1 MAETEKP
8 TTIQLDANLKVETL
22 GFQDAINLVKQLKA
36 QMLDL
41 HQRAK
46 VVLEVPSG
54 VKGVGLASEVQMH
67 IKAAQIFKTA
77 AVEAGQAMVL
87 AGEGFKKLDAL
98 LLKYSK
104 QGILEGQVKQHKA
117 NSKELENQFRLQ
129 VRAGDL
135 KVEEIRKLKDEQ
147 KLKWAI
153 AELDDMNRKKETQR
167 TTQRLRA
174 AQTSLDLLR
183 QENVE
188 TRKLAAERIR
198 MERAGIDPKKYT
210 SVKEYQAE
218 GRMLDEAYRLNL
230 THDKKRTSE
239 KVESARKAQAWE
251 FSETQKLNSAA
262 KKEREDAHAE
272 ALKEEA
278 SRRKDYRS
286 WWAGALEERDVRAG
300 RALSPGEREQ
310 KAKQTTDQQRWTLR
324 DIARAEDEKYIPHLK
339 DIAKA
344 TDIVRLQE
352 EKRYA
357 GIRKRR
363 GFNQGEEQERIN
375 AIRARIKE
383 LEAASKPNKPEK
395 PEKMGRLKMSAYT
408 TQTLPDASIL
418 RKWHPSLLSAL
429 AQGQAQRQLAAI
441 GSGDTQTRRDAA
453 AVLWT
458 IKGIQEEAKAK
469 RQARAAARKQEE
481 ADEASA
487 IKARE
492 KRLEDLRRARAQEI
506 NTAHGEALKERDVRT
521 GRALPENYK
530 DLQQRQRVRQQKF
543 SVVDT
548 IRAENEKLIPTL
560 NDVAKATNLV
570 WLQEEKRYA
579 GIRKRR
585 GFDQIEEQER
595 INAIR
600 ARIKLLGEEEKAAE
614 KARRT
619 AGVAPT
625 HAEYVQAGRRKMS
638 SYTNAD
644 FSDFTGMHPAQLSA
658 LKQGQNA
665 RYLAGVGAG
674 NTQAA
679 NDALQL
685 LTRIKQHEA
694 DIIAQRKAGAVT
706 SNGQALTAQQLA
718 DKAYKLRVAEV
729 AAVGLEAD
737 KVQKLN
743 SLAEVGLQIDA
754 AKLRMKQA
762 IANQQDKEAKKED
775 ELIQKL
781 TRHKQVL
788 ARQAEDPEDRAR
800 INAYRRQDTR
810 ERLFGDGG
818 ASTLLVQAGLM
829 AGYQALGGI
838 QSLFSGA
845 ISSAVELD
853 AALKQLQAI
862 SAATRN
868 EMVDLKASLIEVAQG
883 SKFSA
888 AEVAQA
894 SVLLAQAGLSINEI
908 QHTMKAVIQLA
919 TASGSELKKSV
930 DVMTSVLSVFDM
942 SASQS
947 ESVANKLTAALN
959 RSKLDID
966 KMALGLQYAGNAA
979 ADAGVNFD
987 ELVSGLSAMANAG
1000 IRSGSTLGTGLRQLF
1015 VDIQKPSQNFQEIL
1029 TRLGISLSDVD
1040 VRAQGFEGVMRNLI
1054 DKGFT
1059 SAEAFKAFQIRSAS
1073 AFAALSNN
1081 IDTFHDM
1088 QDAIQGTNAALEA
1101 NAIQMESMSVQYD
1114 HLKSNLGILAAE
1126 GFKPL
1131 LLVIRNITSGFTHM
1145 AESVDKSGATLK
1157 VVFTAIGTVL
1167 TTMVVAAAGNALG
1180 GLLRLTGGFATLL
1193 LWGRN
1198 SGKLLG
1204 ELVRGLILLRSGFV
1218 ASARAAGVLDFSLRG
1233 VAATIGRILLALV
1246 PIAIGIGLAA
1256 AAFGAFSSEAEK
1268 LKDNLDEAKTNLN
1281 QLAEANDQSK
1291 QQIEGIDGAVKT
1303 LSERYGRL
1311 SQHSSELETY
1321 VRSLAEQFKNQGV
1334 TLSDLSGKT
1343 IPELIAKL
1351 NELRDTLSGEYI
1363 LRIQEEGTA
1372 LEAVNKLEIQ
1382 KQYSEAK
1389 SLAAKL
1395 PSSYSMANHTRAA
1408 KLAGIPTTTSNPA
1421 LLGPQ
1426 EAILATRELVNS
1438 KNRGLMPKEGL
1449 GAYTNLGTLRRDL
1462 ASYQQDPELSR
1473 NKPLAKQVDDA
1484 LRILDLLDSV
1494 HSKQR
1499 AGAQIPLDTKAR
1511 MRAERLIA
1519 KRRGDGTSGF
1529 DKATQS
1535 LMDLSQNNVKSPDN
1549 IAFLEAGVQALKA
1562 ESDRVGA
1569 ALKAVPESDAGDRM
1583 ARQKELQELAEALSR
1598 YETQLQ
1604 PLLLKRD
1611 NDEMALL
1618 KAKLESLQQEEKTVR
1633 ASLEGEL
1640 TPAVRDNLNNEQ
1652 ARLIAERQV
1661 AEKQLRTLEEKRN
1674 KVSEAVRKA
1683 NAARL
1688 EEDMRLEL
1696 QQLSSQAN
1704 KGNADAKA
1712 RLRKLLQESGQL
1724 IDDAFNE
1731 QYNLKFEELDKGLQ
1745 RELKDQKAFG
1755 GSQRKALSDRLMMLE
1770 LRGSGYNTDQR
1781 LFKSDSD
1788 YPSEMGTLGLRS
1800 RIAARLQGAAA
1811 KRDMLKSESQLG
1823 LERANLL
1830 GSRLPELRKAQADQE
1845 QLLLVLEASKK
1856 IALEAQAQRLAD
1868 TQRRLAAGESLGP
1881 NAQAEIERINDE
1893 AKAATKAFQEAQD
1906 ALDKMQEKV
1915 EGYQRE
1921 RQALLLS
1928 YAQENDK
1935 FKTLFD
1941 ALKVGVEGATQAI
1954 SDALGRII
1962 SRTGDVKDAFEDM
1975 SRGILA
1981 SMLKVLTDKIAEQF
1995 MEILLDMVPG
2005 MFRGSGKAID
2015 NAGGVGLKNTLG
2027 TSRNGGLI
2035 RRAEGGFVPGMVA
2048 RDSVPTL
2055 LMPGEFVLQKS
2066 ASSALGEDFLNG
2078 LNRTTSATLRQ
2089 GEERAKKAAQPEEN
2103 AGGNLV
2109 NVWVV
2114 SPDQQVGL
2122 SKDDIVVTV
2131 SDNIVRG
2138 GSLRRLIKQV
2148 QVGA

>member
-8 TTIQLDANLKVETL
+8 TPIQLDANLKVETL
-22 GFQDAINLVKQLKA
+22 GFKDAIELVKQLKA

-77 AVEAGQAMVL
+77 AVEAGQAMAL
-87 AGEGFKKLDAL
+87 AGEGFKKLDTL

-117 NSKELENQFRLQ
+117 NSKELENQFRRQ
-129 VRAGDL
+129 VRAGEL
-135 KVEEIRKLKDEQ
+135 KVGEIRKLKDEQ

-153 AELDDMNRKKETQR
+153 AELDDINRKKETQR

-188 TRKLAAERIR
+188 TRKLAAEKIR

-251 FSETQKLNSAA
+251 FSETQKLNSVA

-278 SRRKDYRS
+278 TRRKDYRS
-286 WWAGALEERDVRAG
+286 WWAGALEERDVR
-300 RALSPGEREQ
+300 
-310 KAKQTTDQQRWTLR
+310 
-324 DIARAEDEKYIPHLK
+324 
-339 DIAKA
+339 
-344 TDIVRLQE
+344 
-352 EKRYA
+352 
-357 GIRKRR
+357 
-363 GFNQGEEQERIN
+363 
-375 AIRARIKE
+375 
-383 LEAASKPNKPEK
+383 
-395 PEKMGRLKMSAYT
+395 
-408 TQTLPDASIL
+408 
-418 RKWHPSLLSAL
+418 
-429 AQGQAQRQLAAI
+429 
-441 GSGDTQTRRDAA
+441 
-453 AVLWT
+453 
-458 IKGIQEEAKAK
+458 
-469 RQARAAARKQEE
+469 
-481 ADEASA
+481 
-487 IKARE
+487 
-492 KRLEDLRRARAQEI
+492 
-506 NTAHGEALKERDVRT
+506 T
-521 GRALPENYK
+521 GRALPAADK
-530 DLQQRQRVRQQKF
+530 ARQQRQRTKQQKF
-543 SVVDT
+543 SIIDT
-548 IRAENEKLIPTL
+548 ARAENEKLIPSL
-560 NDVAKATNLV
+560 QAVAKATDLV
-570 WLQEEKRYA
+570 RLQEELRYA

-625 HAEYVQAGRRKMS
+625 HAESVQAGRRKMS

-674 NTQAA
+674 NTQTA

-685 LTRIKQHEA
+685 LSRIKQHEA
-694 DIIAQRKAGAVT
+694 DILAQRKAGAVT

-762 IANQQDKEAKKED
+762 IANQQDKAAKKED

-800 INAYRRQDTR
+800 INTFRRQDTR
-810 ERLFGDGG
+810 DRLFGDGG

-845 ISSAVELD
+845 VSSAIELD

-868 EMVDLKASLIEVAQG
+868 EMVDLKSSLIEVAQG

-1131 LLVIRNITSGFTHM
+1131 LLVIRNITSGFAHM

-1180 GLLRLTGGFATLL
+1180 GILRLTGGFATLL
-1193 LWGRN
+1193 LWGN
-1198 SGKLLG
+1198 KSGKFLLDLG
-1204 ELVRGLILLRSGFV
+1204 KGLILLRSGFV
-1218 ASARAAGVLDFSLRG
+1218 TSAAAAGVLNLSLKG
-1233 VAATIGRILLALV
+1233 LAATVGRLLFALG

-1351 NELRDTLSGEYI
+1351 SELRDTLSGEYI

-1372 LEAVNKLEIQ
+1372 LETVNKLEIQ

-1389 SLAAKL
+1389 SLG
-1395 PSSYSMANHTRAA
+1395 S
-1408 KLAGIPTTTSNPA
+1408 KLAPGVA
-1421 LLGPQ
+1421 LGRYKGPNQ
-1426 EAILATRELVNS
+1426 GAVDAILAARELVNS
-1438 KNRGLMPKEGL
+1438 KNRGLMPKGGL
-1449 GAYTNLGTLRRDL
+1449 GAYTNLGTLRQDL

-1494 HSKQR
+1494 HNKQR

-1511 MRAERLIA
+1511 TRAERLIA

-1549 IAFLEAGVQALKA
+1549 IAFLEAGVQALKV
-1562 ESDRVGA
+1562 ESDRVGD

-1611 NDEMALL
+1611 NDEMAML
-1618 KAKLESLQQEEKTVR
+1618 KAKLESIQQEEKTVR
-1633 ASLEGEL
+1633 AKLEGEL
-1640 TPAVRDNLNNEQ
+1640 TPAVRDKLNNEQ

-1745 RELKDQKAFG
+1745 RELKDQKALG
-1755 GSQRKALSDRLMMLE
+1755 GSRRQALSDRLMLLE

-1856 IALEAQAQRLAD
+1856 VALEAQAQRLAD

-1928 YAQENDK
+1928 YTQENDG

-1954 SDALGRII
+1954 SDALGRIV
-1962 SRTGDVKDAFEDM
+1962 SRTGDVTDAFEDM
-1975 SRGILA
+1975 GRGILA
-1981 SMLKVLTDKIAEQF
+1981 SMLKVLTNKIAEQF
-1995 MEILLDMVPG
+1995 MGIILDMGLG
-2005 MFRGSGKAID
+2005 MFGGGSKAIG
-2015 NAGGVGLKNTLG
+2015 NAGGKGLKNTLG

-2103 AGGNLV
+2103 AAGNLV

-2114 SPDQQVGL
+2114 TPDQQVGM

>member
-8 TTIQLDANLKVETL
+8 TPIQLDANLKVETL
-22 GFQDAINLVKQLKA
+22 GFQDAIDLVKQLKA

-87 AGEGFKKLDAL
+87 AREGFKKLDAL

-117 NSKELENQFRLQ
+117 NSKELENQFRMQ
-129 VRAGDL
+129 VRAGEL
-135 KVEEIRKLKDEQ
+135 KVKDIRKLKDEQ

-174 AQTSLDLLR
+174 AQLSLDLLR

-188 TRKLAAERIR
+188 TRKLAAEKIR

-230 THDKKRTSE
+230 AHDK
-239 KVESARKAQAWE
+239 ARQ
-251 FSETQKLNSAA
+251 
-262 KKEREDAHAE
+262 
-272 ALKEEA
+272 
-278 SRRKDYRS
+278 
-286 WWAGALEERDVRAG
+286 
-300 RALSPGEREQ
+300 
-310 KAKQTTDQQRWTLR
+310 
-324 DIARAEDEKYIPHLK
+324 
-339 DIAKA
+339 
-344 TDIVRLQE
+344 
-352 EKRYA
+352 
-357 GIRKRR
+357 
-363 GFNQGEEQERIN
+363 
-375 AIRARIKE
+375 
-383 LEAASKPNKPEK
+383 EAARRVGAGLE
-395 PEKMGRLKMSAYT
+395 
-408 TQTLPDASIL
+408 LPASD
-418 RKWHPSLLSAL
+418 K
-429 AQGQAQRQLAAI
+429 
-441 GSGDTQTRRDAA
+441 
-453 AVLWT
+453 V
-458 IKGIQEEAKAK
+458 
-469 RQARAAARKQEE
+469 
-481 ADEASA
+481 
-487 IKARE
+487 
-492 KRLEDLRRARAQEI
+492 
-506 NTAHGEALKERDVRT
+506 
-521 GRALPENYK
+521 
-530 DLQQRQRVRQQKF
+530 LQQRQRTKQQKF
-543 SVVDT
+543 SIID
-548 IRAENEKLIPTL
+548 IARAENEKLIPSL
-560 NDVAKATNLV
+560 QAVAKATNLV
-570 WLQEEKRYA
+570 WLQEELRYS

-600 ARIKLLGEEEKAAE
+600 ARITLLGEEAKAAE
-614 KARRT
+614 KTRLA

-625 HAEYVQAGRRKMS
+625 HAESVQAGRRKMS

-845 ISSAVELD
+845 ISSAVEFD

-1029 TRLGISLSDVD
+1029 ARLGISLSDVD
-1040 VRAQGFEGVMRNLI
+1040 IRAQGFEGVMRNLI

-1131 LLVIRNITSGFTHM
+1131 LLVIRNITSGFAHM

-1198 SGKLLG
+1198 SGKLLW
-1204 ELVRGLILLRSGFV
+1204 ELGRGLILLRSGFV
-1218 ASARAAGVLDFSLRG
+1218 ASARAAGVLDLSLKG
-1233 VAATIGRILLALV
+1233 VAATIGRILLALG
-1246 PIAIGIGLAA
+1246 PIAIGISLAA

-1291 QQIEGIDGAVKT
+1291 QQIEGIDGAIKT

-1343 IPELIAKL
+1343 IPELITKL

-1389 SLAAKL
+1389 SLG
-1395 PSSYSMANHTRAA
+1395 S
-1408 KLAGIPTTTSNPA
+1408 KLAPGVA
-1421 LLGPQ
+1421 LGRYKGPNQ
-1426 EAILATRELVNS
+1426 GAVDAILAARELVNS
-1438 KNRGLMPKEGL
+1438 KNRGLMPKGGL

-1484 LRILDLLDSV
+1484 LRILDLMDSV
-1494 HSKQR
+1494 HNKQR
-1499 AGAQIPLDTKAR
+1499 AGAQITLDTKAR

-1519 KRRGDGTSGF
+1519 ERRGDVTSGF
-1529 DKATQS
+1529 DKATQA

-1618 KAKLESLQQEEKTVR
+1618 KAKLESIQQEEKTVR
-1633 ASLEGEL
+1633 AKLEGEL
-1640 TPAVRDNLNNEQ
+1640 NPAVRDELNNEQ

-1661 AEKQLRTLEEKRN
+1661 AEKQLRTLEEKRS

-1688 EEDMRLEL
+1688 EEDMRQEL
-1696 QQLSSQAN
+1696 LQLSSQAN

-1811 KRDMLKSESQLG
+1811 KREMLKSESQLG

-1856 IALEAQAQRLAD
+1856 VALEAQAQRLAD

-1995 MEILLDMVPG
+1995 IEILLDMLPT
-2005 MFRGSGKAID
+2005 KTKTKI
-2015 NAGGVGLKNTLG
+2015 NNTKKITPKNTLK

-2114 SPDQQVGL
+2114 TPDQQVGL

>member
-8 TTIQLDANLKVETL
+8 TPIQLDANLKVETL

-87 AGEGFKKLDAL
+87 AREGFKKLDAL

-117 NSKELENQFRLQ
+117 NSKELENQFRMQ
-129 VRAGDL
+129 VRAGEL
-135 KVEEIRKLKDEQ
+135 KVEDIRKLNDEQ
-147 KLKWAI
+147 KLKWVI

-174 AQTSLDLLR
+174 AQTRLDLLR

-188 TRKLAAERIR
+188 TRKLAAEKIR

-210 SVKEYQAE
+210 SVKEYQ
-218 GRMLDEAYRLNL
+218 
-230 THDKKRTSE
+230 
-239 KVESARKAQAWE
+239 KAQTE
-251 FSETQKLNSAA
+251 L
-262 KKEREDAHAE
+262 
-272 ALKEEA
+272 
-278 SRRKDYRS
+278 
-286 WWAGALEERDVRAG
+286 
-300 RALSPGEREQ
+300 
-310 KAKQTTDQQRWTLR
+310 
-324 DIARAEDEKYIPHLK
+324 
-339 DIAKA
+339 AKA
-344 TDIVRLQE
+344 H
-352 EKRYA
+352 
-357 GIRKRR
+357 
-363 GFNQGEEQERIN
+363 EQ
-375 AIRARIKE
+375 
-383 LEAASKPNKPEK
+383 
-395 PEKMGRLKMSAYT
+395 
-408 TQTLPDASIL
+408 
-418 RKWHPSLLSAL
+418 AL
-429 AQGQAQRQLAAI
+429 A
-441 GSGDTQTRRDAA
+441 
-453 AVLWT
+453 
-458 IKGIQEEAKAK
+458 E
-469 RQARAAARKQEE
+469 
-481 ADEASA
+481 
-487 IKARE
+487 
-492 KRLEDLRRARAQEI
+492 
-506 NTAHGEALKERDVRT
+506 ERDVRT
-521 GRALPENYK
+521 GRALPASAK
-530 DLQQRQRVRQQKF
+530 VLQQQQRVKQQKF
-543 SVVDT
+543 SIID
-548 IRAENEKLIPTL
+548 IARAENEKLIPSL
-560 NDVAKATNLV
+560 QAVAKATNLV
-570 WLQEEKRYA
+570 GLQEELRYA

-600 ARIKLLGEEEKAAE
+600 ARIKLLGEEAKAAE

-625 HAEYVQAGRRKMS
+625 HAESVQAGRRKMS

-685 LTRIKQHEA
+685 LSRIKQHEA

-718 DKAYKLRVAEV
+718 DKAYKIRVAEV

-762 IANQQDKEAKKED
+762 IANQQDKAAKKED

-800 INAYRRQDTR
+800 LNAYRRQDTR

-845 ISSAVELD
+845 ISSAVEFD

-1040 VRAQGFEGVMRNLI
+1040 IRAQGFEGVLRNLI

-1131 LLVIRNITSGFTHM
+1131 LLVIRNITSGFAHM

-1167 TTMVVAAAGNALG
+1167 TTMAIAAGTNALLG
-1180 GLLRLTGGFATLL
+1180 VIRLTGGFRNLLLITPLATLALAKQTAGLAALKAGAKGVALWNAVLFRGMQL
-1193 LWGRN
+1193 LRFTP
-1198 SGKLLG
+1198 
-1204 ELVRGLILLRSGFV
+1204 ILL
-1218 ASARAAGVLDFSLRG
+1218 
-1233 VAATIGRILLALV
+1233 
-1246 PIAIGIGLAA
+1246 GIGLAA
-1256 AAFGAFSSEAEK
+1256 TAFGAFSSEAEK

-1291 QQIEGIDGAVKT
+1291 QQIEGIDGAIKT

-1389 SLAAKL
+1389 SLG
-1395 PSSYSMANHTRAA
+1395 S
-1408 KLAGIPTTTSNPA
+1408 KLAPGVAIGRYK
-1421 LLGPQ
+1421 GPNQ
-1426 EAILATRELVNS
+1426 GAVDAILAARELVNS
-1438 KNRGLMPKEGL
+1438 QNRGLMPKGGL
-1449 GAYTNLGTLRRDL
+1449 GAYNNLGTLRRDL

-1484 LRILDLLDSV
+1484 LRILDLMDSV
-1494 HSKQR
+1494 HNKQR
-1499 AGAQIPLDTKAR
+1499 TALQIPKDTQAR

-1519 KRRGDGTSGF
+1519 ERRGNDGTSGF
-1529 DKATQS
+1529 DRATQA

-1549 IAFLEAGVQALKA
+1549 IAFLEAGVQALKT
-1562 ESDRVGA
+1562 ESARVGD

-1618 KAKLESLQQEEKTVR
+1618 KAKLESIQQEEKTVR

-1640 TPAVRDNLNNEQ
+1640 TQAVRDKLNNEQ
-1652 ARLIAERQV
+1652 ARLIADRQV

-1724 IDDAFNE
+1724 VDDAFNE

-1811 KRDMLKSESQLG
+1811 KREMLKSESQLG

-1856 IALEAQAQRLAD
+1856 VALEAQAQRLAD

-1928 YAQENDK
+1928 YTQENDE

-1954 SDALGRII
+1954 SDALGRIV

-1975 SRGILA
+1975 GRGILA

-1995 MEILLDMVPG
+1995 MGILLDMG
-2005 MFRGSGKAID
+2005 LGLFGGAGKGIG

-2114 SPDQQVGL
+2114 TPDQQVGL

>member
-8 TTIQLDANLKVETL
+8 TTIQLDANLRVETL
-22 GFQDAINLVKQLKA
+22 GFKEAIAMVKQVKA

-46 VVLEVPSG
+46 VVLEIPSG

-67 IKAAQIFKTA
+67 IKAAQIFK
-77 AVEAGQAMVL
+77 GAMEEVGRALVL
-87 AGEGFKKLDAL
+87 AREGVKGLDAT

-117 NSKELENQFRLQ
+117 NSKELENQFRMQ
-129 VRAGDL
+129 VRAGEL
-135 KVEEIRKLKDEQ
+135 KVGEIRKLKDEQ

-174 AQTSLDLLR
+174 AQLSLDLLR

-188 TRKLAAERIR
+188 TRKLAAEKIR
-198 MERAGIDPKKYT
+198 MERAGIDPNKYT

-230 THDKKRTSE
+230 AHDKKRTSE

-278 SRRKDYRS
+278 TRRKDYRS
-286 WWAGALEERDVRAG
+286 WWAGALEERDVR
-300 RALSPGEREQ
+300 
-310 KAKQTTDQQRWTLR
+310 
-324 DIARAEDEKYIPHLK
+324 
-339 DIAKA
+339 
-344 TDIVRLQE
+344 
-352 EKRYA
+352 
-357 GIRKRR
+357 
-363 GFNQGEEQERIN
+363 
-375 AIRARIKE
+375 
-383 LEAASKPNKPEK
+383 
-395 PEKMGRLKMSAYT
+395 
-408 TQTLPDASIL
+408 
-418 RKWHPSLLSAL
+418 
-429 AQGQAQRQLAAI
+429 
-441 GSGDTQTRRDAA
+441 
-453 AVLWT
+453 
-458 IKGIQEEAKAK
+458 
-469 RQARAAARKQEE
+469 
-481 ADEASA
+481 
-487 IKARE
+487 
-492 KRLEDLRRARAQEI
+492 
-506 NTAHGEALKERDVRT
+506 T
-521 GRALPENYK
+521 GRALPEDYK
-530 DLQQRQRVRQQKF
+530 DLQQGQRVRQQKF
-543 SVVDT
+543 SIID
-548 IRAENEKLIPTL
+548 IARAENEKLIPSL
-560 NDVAKATNLV
+560 QAVAKATNLV
-570 WLQEEKRYA
+570 WLQEELRYA

-600 ARIKLLGEEEKAAE
+600 TRIKLLGEEAKAAE
-614 KARRT
+614 KTRPAT
-619 AGVAPT
+619 PITLTQADHIKVA
-625 HAEYVQAGRRKMS
+625 RRKMS

-685 LTRIKQHEA
+685 LSRIKQHEA

-845 ISSAVELD
+845 ISSAVEFD

-1029 TRLGISLSDVD
+1029 ARLGISLSDVD
-1040 VRAQGFEGVMRNLI
+1040 IRAQGFEGVLRNLI

-1131 LLVIRNITSGFTHM
+1131 LLVIRNITSGFAHM

-1167 TTMVVAAAGNALG
+1167 TTMAIAAGTNALLG
-1180 GLLRLTGGFATLL
+1180 VIRLTGGFRNLLLITPLATLALAKQTAGLAALEAGAKGAALWNAVLFRGMQL
-1193 LWGRN
+1193 LRFTP
-1198 SGKLLG
+1198 
-1204 ELVRGLILLRSGFV
+1204 ILL
-1218 ASARAAGVLDFSLRG
+1218 
-1233 VAATIGRILLALV
+1233 
-1246 PIAIGIGLAA
+1246 GIGLAA

-1363 LRIQEEGTA
+1363 LRIQEEGAA

-1426 EAILATRELVNS
+1426 EAILAARELVNS

-1484 LRILDLLDSV
+1484 LRILDLMDSV
-1494 HSKQR
+1494 HNKQR
-1499 AGAQIPLDTKAR
+1499 AALQIPKDTQAR

-1519 KRRGDGTSGF
+1519 ERRGDETSGF
-1529 DKATQS
+1529 DRATQS

-1618 KAKLESLQQEEKTVR
+1618 KAKLESIQQEEKTVR
-1633 ASLEGEL
+1633 AKLEGEL
-1640 TPAVRDNLNNEQ
+1640 NPAVRDNLNNEQ
-1652 ARLIAERQV
+1652 ARLIEDRQV
-1661 AEKQLRTLEEKRN
+1661 AEKKLRTLEEKRS

-1688 EEDMRLEL
+1688 EEDMRQEL
-1696 QQLSSQAN
+1696 LQLSSQAN

-1811 KRDMLKSESQLG
+1811 KREMLKSESQLG

-1928 YAQENDK
+1928 YAQENDG

-1962 SRTGDVKDAFEDM
+1962 SRTGDVKEAFEDM

-1995 MEILLDMVPG
+1995 IGILLDMVPG
-2005 MFRGSGKAID
+2005 MFRGSGKDIG
-2015 NAGGVGLKNTLG
+2015 NAGGAGLKNTLG

-2114 SPDQQVGL
+2114 TPDQQVGL

>member
-8 TTIQLDANLKVETL
+8 TPIQMDANLKVETM
-22 GFQDAINLVKQLKA
+22 GFKEAIAMVKQVKA

-46 VVLEVPSG
+46 VVLEIPSG

-67 IKAAQIFKTA
+67 IKAAQIFK
-77 AVEAGQAMVL
+77 GAMEEVGRALVL
-87 AGEGFKKLDAL
+87 AREGVKGLDAT

-117 NSKELENQFRLQ
+117 NSKELENQFRMQ
-129 VRAGDL
+129 VRAGEL

-167 TTQRLRA
+167 TTQRLSA

-183 QENVE
+183 QENAE
-188 TRKLAAERIR
+188 TRKL
-198 MERAGIDPKKYT
+198 
-210 SVKEYQAE
+210 
-218 GRMLDEAYRLNL
+218 
-230 THDKKRTSE
+230 
-239 KVESARKAQAWE
+239 
-251 FSETQKLNSAA
+251 
-262 KKEREDAHAE
+262 
-272 ALKEEA
+272 
-278 SRRKDYRS
+278 
-286 WWAGALEERDVRAG
+286 
-300 RALSPGEREQ
+300 
-310 KAKQTTDQQRWTLR
+310 
-324 DIARAEDEKYIPHLK
+324 
-339 DIAKA
+339 
-344 TDIVRLQE
+344 
-352 EKRYA
+352 
-357 GIRKRR
+357 
-363 GFNQGEEQERIN
+363 
-375 AIRARIKE
+375 
-383 LEAASKPNKPEK
+383 
-395 PEKMGRLKMSAYT
+395 
-408 TQTLPDASIL
+408 
-418 RKWHPSLLSAL
+418 
-429 AQGQAQRQLAAI
+429 
-441 GSGDTQTRRDAA
+441 
-453 AVLWT
+453 
-458 IKGIQEEAKAK
+458 
-469 RQARAAARKQEE
+469 
-481 ADEASA
+481 
-487 IKARE
+487 
-492 KRLEDLRRARAQEI
+492 
-506 NTAHGEALKERDVRT
+506 
-521 GRALPENYK
+521 
-530 DLQQRQRVRQQKF
+530 
-543 SVVDT
+543 
-548 IRAENEKLIPTL
+548 
-560 NDVAKATNLV
+560 
-570 WLQEEKRYA
+570 
-579 GIRKRR
+579 
-585 GFDQIEEQER
+585 
-595 INAIR
+595 
-600 ARIKLLGEEEKAAE
+600 AAE

-625 HAEYVQAGRRKMS
+625 HAESVQAGRRRMS

-674 NTQAA
+674 NTKAA

-718 DKAYKLRVAEV
+718 DKAYKLRVAAV
-729 AAVGLEAD
+729 AAAGLEAD

-762 IANQQDKEAKKED
+762 IANQQDKAAKKED

-818 ASTLLVQAGLM
+818 ASTLVVQAGLM
-829 AGYQALGGI
+829 AGYQALGGL

-845 ISSAVELD
+845 ISSAVEFD

-1029 TRLGISLSDVD
+1029 TRLGITMSDVD
-1040 VRAQGFEGVMRNLI
+1040 IRAQGFEGVMRNLI

-1059 SAEAFKAFQIRSAS
+1059 SADAFKAFQIRSAS

-1081 IDTFHDM
+1081 IDTFHQM
-1088 QDAIQGTNAALEA
+1088 QEAIQGTNAALEA
-1101 NAIQMESMSVQYD
+1101 NQIQMESLAVQYD

-1131 LLVIRNITSGFTHM
+1131 LLVIRDMTSGIAHM
-1145 AESVDKSGATLK
+1145 AESVDKSGTTLK
-1157 VVFTAIGTVL
+1157 KVFTAIGVAL
-1167 TTMVVAAAGNALG
+1167 TTIAVAAAGNALAGLIGLAG
-1180 GLLRLTGGFATLL
+1180 GLSRLIFWGTAAQTALKG
-1193 LWGRN
+1193 LW
-1198 SGKLLG
+1198 ST
-1204 ELVRGLILLRSGFV
+1204 ILLIRSGFL
-1218 ASARAAGVLDFSLRG
+1218 ASSIAAGTFSFSLLGAAAAAGRLL
-1233 VAATIGRILLALV
+1233 VALG
-1246 PIAIGIGLAA
+1246 PIAIGIALASS
-1256 AAFGAFSSEAEK
+1256 AFGAFRSDAEK
-1268 LKDNLDEAKTNLN
+1268 LKDSLDEAKTKLN
-1281 QLAEANDQSK
+1281 SFVEAGDKNK
-1291 QQIEGIDGAVKT
+1291 QQIEGLDEAVTT

-1311 SQHSSELETY
+1311 SKNSSELQIY
-1321 VRSLAEQFKNQGV
+1321 VRSLAEQFKDQGV
-1334 TLSDLSGKT
+1334 TLSELSGKS
-1343 IPELIAKL
+1343 IPELINKL
-1351 NELRDTLSGEYI
+1351 NSLRDTLSAEYVLNI
-1363 LRIQEEGTA
+1363 RAEGTA
-1372 LEAVNKLEIQ
+1372 LEEANKLEIQ
-1382 KQYSEAK
+1382 KQYNQAK
-1389 SLAAKL
+1389 ELGKRLAATGAGGPTGL
-1395 PSSYSMANHTRAA
+1395 PD
-1408 KLAGIPTTTSNPA
+1408 
-1421 LLGPQ
+1421 
-1426 EAILATRELVNS
+1426 AIASVRGLVTS
-1438 KNRGLMPKEGL
+1438 KNRGLMPAGGI
-1449 GAYTNLGTLRRDL
+1449 GAYNDVGTLRRDL
-1462 ASYQQDPELSR
+1462 VKYQSDPELNHNPTMKR
-1473 NKPLAKQVDDA
+1473 ALEDA
-1484 LRILDLLDSV
+1484 LTIMDLLDSI
-1494 HSKQR
+1494 HNKQQ
-1499 AGAQIPLDTKAR
+1499 AGLTIDRDTKAR
-1511 MRAERLIA
+1511 IRSERLIA
-1519 KRRGDGTSGF
+1519 ERRGSGSSGF
-1529 DKATQS
+1529 DLASEALIAQS
-1535 LMDLSQNNVKSPDN
+1535 ENNERPGGFQD
-1549 IAFLEAGVQALKA
+1549 IPFLEDWIKRLGAKTKEVQEALRA
-1562 ESDRVGA
+1562 IPDSD
-1569 ALKAVPESDAGDRM
+1569 LGDQQ
-1583 ARQKELQELAEALSR
+1583 ARQRELQELAKAKSR
-1598 YETQLQ
+1598 LEVQLQ
-1604 PLLLKRD
+1604 PLLEQQDKDR
-1611 NDEMALL
+1611 MATL
-1618 KAKLESLQQEEKTVR
+1618 KAQIDTFKAEEQAIKAELDGQLNPAIRDKKADDLANLV
-1633 ASLEGEL
+1633 ASRQDLEGEL
-1640 TPAVRDNLNNEQ
+1640 RS
-1652 ARLIAERQV
+1652 
-1661 AEKQLRTLEEKRN
+1661 LEEKRA
-1674 KVSEAVRKA
+1674 KVSEATRLQNEEKVQREIEMELRELSAKT
-1683 NAARL
+1683 NA
-1688 EEDMRLEL
+1688 
-1696 QQLSSQAN
+1696 
-1704 KGNADAKA
+1704 GNAEAKKK
-1712 RLRKLLQESGQL
+1712 LRQLLKDSGQL
-1724 IDDAFNE
+1724 FDDAF
-1731 QYNLKFEELDKGLQ
+1731 QALASDRFEKLDTDLQ
-1745 RELKDQKAFG
+1745 RELKDQKAYG
-1755 GSQRKALSDRLMMLE
+1755 NAETGRLSDRLAVLQI
-1770 LRGSGYNTDQR
+1770 RGSGYSTDQR
-1781 LFKSDSD
+1781 LFDQDSP
-1788 YPSEMGTLGLRS
+1788 YPTEMGTLSLRS
-1800 RIAARLQGAAA
+1800 RVAAKLQAAA
-1811 KRDMLKSESQLG
+1811 AQRELLKSQQEAKRQ
-1823 LERANLL
+1823 RANLL
-1830 GSRLPELRKAQADQE
+1830 GSSLPGLKRERDDQAQTNLLLEMYRDQALAKQRE
-1845 QLLLVLEASKK
+1845 QLQE
-1856 IALEAQAQRLAD
+1856 
-1868 TQRRLAAGESLGP
+1868 TQRRLATGEDLGLNYQEEV
-1881 NAQAEIERINDE
+1881 NAINEEAEKAVE
-1893 AKAATKAFQEAQD
+1893 AFKKGQD

-1928 YAQENDK
+1928 YTQENDE

-1954 SDALGRII
+1954 SDALGRIV
-1962 SRTGDVKDAFEDM
+1962 SRTGDVTDAFEDM
-1975 SRGILA
+1975 GRGILA

-1995 MEILLDMVPG
+1995 MGILLDMGLG
-2005 MFRGSGKAID
+2005 MFGGGSKAIG

-2027 TSRNGGLI
+2027 SNRNGGLI
-2035 RRAEGGFVPGMVA
+2035 RKASGGFVPGQVA

-2103 AGGNLV
+2103 AAGNLV

-2114 SPDQQVGL
+2114 TPDQQVGM

>member
-1 MAETEKP
+1 MAENEKP
-8 TTIQLDANLKVETL
+8 VPGLKMTSELQVETVGFDKAIDLLLKVK
-22 GFQDAINLVKQLKA
+22 NLLT
-36 QMLDL
+36 DL
-41 HQRAK
+41 HGQTKIA
-46 VVLEVPSG
+46 LGIPSG
-54 VKGVGLASEVQMH
+54 QKGIGLASEVQVH
-67 IKAAQIFKTA
+67 IKAAQIVQNA
-77 AVEAGQAMVL
+77 AIEAGKHIVMVGKEL
-87 AGEGFKKLDAL
+87 SSAEANLNNILTKAAN
-98 LLKYSK
+98 
-104 QGILEGQVKQHKA
+104 QGIAKGQIDQLKAADKQLEH
-117 NSKELENQFRLQ
+117 NFRLR
-129 VRAGDL
+129 VRAGEL
-135 KVEEIRKLKDEQ
+135 KAEEIRKLGTERE
-147 KLKWAI
+147 LKWAI
-153 AELDDMNRKKETQR
+153 SELEAMHLAKQGRATPARLKAAEKTLF
-167 TTQRLRA
+167 
-174 AQTSLDLLR
+174 LLR
-183 QENVE
+183 ERNREELKGISLVE
-188 TRKLAAERIR
+188 KRKAADRDRAEASRKL
-198 MERAGIDPKKYT
+198 
-210 SVKEYQAE
+210 
-218 GRMLDEAYRLNL
+218 
-230 THDKKRTSE
+230 
-239 KVESARKAQAWE
+239 
-251 FSETQKLNSAA
+251 TQEINT
-262 KKEREDAHAE
+262 AHGE
-272 ALKEEA
+272 ALK
-278 SRRKDYRS
+278 
-286 WWAGALEERDVRAG
+286 ERDVRAG
-300 RALSPGEREQ
+300 LALTPLEREQ
-310 KAKQTTDQQRWTLR
+310 KARQTTDQQRWTLR

-383 LEAASKPNKPEK
+383 LEAASKPEKPEK
-395 PEKMGRLKMSAYT
+395 PEKAGRRKMSEYT

-441 GSGDTQTRRDAA
+441 GSGDTQTRQDAT

-458 IKGIQEEAKAK
+458 IKGLQEEAKAK

-481 ADEASA
+481 ADEAAA

-492 KRLEDLRRARAQEI
+492 KKLEDLKAKAAI
-506 NTAHGEALKERDVRT
+506 RT

-543 SVVDT
+543 SVEDT
-548 IRAENEKLIPTL
+548 ARAMNEKLIPTL

-579 GIRKRR
+579 GIRKRH
-585 GFDQIEEQER
+585 GFDQKAEQER
-595 INAIR
+595 LNAIR
-600 ARIKLLGEEEKAAE
+600 ARIKELETTSKSEKALSDLQ
-614 KARRT
+614 K
-619 AGVAPT
+619 
-625 HAEYVQAGRRKMS
+625 GRLKMS
-638 SYTNAD
+638 E
-644 FSDFTGMHPAQLSA
+644 FTTSTLPNLQGLAPVQLQA
-658 LKQGQNA
+658 LKQGQTS
-665 RYLAGVGAG
+665 RYLAGEGAG
-674 NTQAA
+674 DTAKAQDALHVLRNITREEERRAEIKRKEREDERKTAGTTAGGQKDAHQAA
-679 NDALQL
+679 TAAYKKQVELAAL
-685 LTRIKQHEA
+685 
-694 DIIAQRKAGAVT
+694 RKASEVDVRKIN
-706 SNGQALTAQQLA
+706 SLAQ
-718 DKAYKLRVAEV
+718 
-729 AAVGLEAD
+729 VGLE
-737 KVQKLN
+737 
-743 SLAEVGLQIDA
+743 IDA
-754 AKLRMKQA
+754 AKLRAKRA
-762 IANQQDKEAKKED
+762 IGEQLHREARLED
-775 ELIQKL
+775 ELIAKL
-781 TRHKQVL
+781 QRHKQVL

-800 INAYRRQDTR
+800 INAMRRQDTR
-810 ERLFGDGG
+810 DRLFGDGG
-818 ASTLLVQAGLM
+818 ASTLVVQAGLM
-829 AGYQALGGI
+829 AGYQVLGGL

-1040 VRAQGFEGVMRNLI
+1040 IRAQGFEGVMRNLI

-1101 NAIQMESMSVQYD
+1101 NAIQMESLSVQYD

-1131 LLVIRNITSGFTHM
+1131 LLVIRNITSGFAHM

-1157 VVFTAIGTVL
+1157 VVFTAIGVAL
-1167 TTMVVAAAGNALG
+1167 TTIAVAAAGNALAGLVGLAG
-1180 GLLRLTGGFATLL
+1180 GLSRLVF
-1193 LWGRN
+1193 WGTAAQGTMKKL
-1198 SGKLLG
+1198 SLDMALLG
-1204 ELVRGLILLRSGFV
+1204 PGSLA
-1218 ASARAAGVLDFSLRG
+1218 ASIALGTFTISLRG
-1233 VAATIGRILLALV
+1233 VAATIGRVLLALG

-1256 AAFGAFSSEAEK
+1256 AAFGAFRSEAEK
-1268 LKDNLDEAKTNLN
+1268 LKDELDEAKTNLN

-1291 QQIEGIDGAVKT
+1291 QQIEGIDGAIKT

-1343 IPELIAKL
+1343 IPELISKL
-1351 NELRDTLSGEYI
+1351 NELRETLSGEYI
-1363 LRIQEEGTA
+1363 LRIQKEGTA

-1389 SLAAKL
+1389 SLG
-1395 PSSYSMANHTRAA
+1395 S
-1408 KLAGIPTTTSNPA
+1408 KLAPGVA
-1421 LLGPQ
+1421 LGRYKGPNQ
-1426 EAILATRELVNS
+1426 GAVDAILAARELVNS
-1438 KNRGLMPKEGL
+1438 KNRGLMPKGGL
-1449 GAYTNLGTLRRDL
+1449 GAYNNLGTLRRDL

-1484 LRILDLLDSV
+1484 LRILDLMDSV
-1494 HSKQR
+1494 HNKQR
-1499 AGAQIPLDTKAR
+1499 TALQIPKDTQAR

-1519 KRRGDGTSGF
+1519 ERRGNGTSGF
-1529 DKATQS
+1529 DKATQA

-1562 ESDRVGA
+1562 ESDRVEA

-1633 ASLEGEL
+1633 AKLEGEL
-1640 TPAVRDNLNNEQ
+1640 TPAVRDELNNEQ

-1674 KVSEAVRKA
+1674 KVSEAIRKA

-1696 QQLSSQAN
+1696 QQLSAQAN

-1770 LRGSGYNTDQR
+1770 LRGSGYSTDQR
-1781 LFKSDSD
+1781 LFNSDSA

-1811 KRDMLKSESQLG
+1811 KREMLKSESQLG

-1856 IALEAQAQRLAD
+1856 VALEAQAQRLAD

-1881 NAQAEIERINDE
+1881 DAQAEIERINDE

-1995 MEILLDMVPG
+1995 MKILLDMIPRVPTAAP
-2005 MFRGSGKAID
+2005 SGKLGDFVTAP
-2015 NAGGVGLKNTLG
+2015 GVGQVA
-2027 TSRNGGLI
+2027 RNGGMI

-2103 AGGNLV
+2103 AAGNLV

-2114 SPDQQVGL
+2114 TPDQQVGL

>member
-8 TTIQLDANLKVETL
+8 TPIQLDAKLKVETL
-22 GFQDAINLVKQLKA
+22 GFREAMELVKQLKA

-46 VVLEVPSG
+46 VALEVPSG

-117 NSKELENQFRLQ
+117 NSKELENQFRMQ
-129 VRAGDL
+129 VRAGEL
-135 KVEEIRKLKDEQ
+135 KVEDIRKLKDEQ

-174 AQTSLDLLR
+174 AQISLDLLR

-198 MERAGIDPKKYT
+198 MERAGIDPEKYN
-210 SVKEYQAE
+210 SVKEYQKTQTELARAHTQALAE
-218 GRMLDEAYRLNL
+218 
-230 THDKKRTSE
+230 DKKRTSE
-239 KVESARKAQAWE
+239 KVESARKTRAWE
-251 FSETQKLNSAA
+251 FSETQKLTSAA

-272 ALKEEA
+272 ALKEDKQ
-278 SRRKDYRS
+278 RRSDHVA
-286 WWAGALEERDVRAG
+286 WW
-300 RALSPGEREQ
+300 
-310 KAKQTTDQQRWTLR
+310 K
-324 DIARAEDEKYIPHLK
+324 
-339 DIAKA
+339 
-344 TDIVRLQE
+344 
-352 EKRYA
+352 
-357 GIRKRR
+357 
-363 GFNQGEEQERIN
+363 
-375 AIRARIKE
+375 
-383 LEAASKPNKPEK
+383 
-395 PEKMGRLKMSAYT
+395 
-408 TQTLPDASIL
+408 
-418 RKWHPSLLSAL
+418 
-429 AQGQAQRQLAAI
+429 
-441 GSGDTQTRRDAA
+441 
-453 AVLWT
+453 
-458 IKGIQEEAKAK
+458 
-469 RQARAAARKQEE
+469 
-481 ADEASA
+481 
-487 IKARE
+487 
-492 KRLEDLRRARAQEI
+492 AQEPI
-506 NTAHGEALKERDVRT
+506 FKHQDTLERVAYGLELPSTAKYV
-521 GRALPENYK
+521 
-530 DLQQRQRVRQQKF
+530 QQRQRTKRQKF
-543 SVVDT
+543 SVIDT
-548 IRAENEKLIPTL
+548 ARAEYEKLIPSL
-560 NDVAKATNLV
+560 QAVAKATNLV
-570 WLQEEKRYA
+570 WLQEELRYA

-600 ARIKLLGEEEKAAE
+600 AQIKLLGEKEKAAE
-614 KARRT
+614 KARLA
-619 AGVAPT
+619 AGAAPT
-625 HAEYVQAGRRKMS
+625 HAESVQAGRRKMS

-665 RYLAGVGAG
+665 RYLAGIGAG

-762 IANQQDKEAKKED
+762 IAKQQDKEAKKED

-1040 VRAQGFEGVMRNLI
+1040 IRAQGFEGVMRNLI

-1101 NAIQMESMSVQYD
+1101 NAIQMESMLVQYD

-1131 LLVIRNITSGFTHM
+1131 LLVIRNITSGFAHM
-1145 AESVDKSGATLK
+1145 AESVDKSGATLR

-1180 GLLRLTGGFATLL
+1180 GILRLTGGFATLL

-1198 SGKLLG
+1198 SGKLLFEMG
-1204 ELVRGLILLRSGFV
+1204 KGLILLRSGFV
-1218 ASARAAGVLDFSLRG
+1218 ASARAAGVLDLSLKG
-1233 VAATIGRILLALV
+1233 LAITVGRILLALG

-1351 NELRDTLSGEYI
+1351 NELRDTLSSEYI

-1389 SLAAKL
+1389 ALGS
-1395 PSSYSMANHTRAA
+1395 
-1408 KLAGIPTTTSNPA
+1408 KLAPGVTFAQAPYLGAITPA
-1421 LLGPQ
+1421 LV
-1426 EAILATRELVNS
+1426 AVRELVNS
-1438 KNRGLMPKEGL
+1438 QNRGVFPSGGL
-1449 GAYTNLGTLRRDL
+1449 GGYQGVGGLRQEL
-1462 ASYQQDPELSR
+1462 FQYQSDPSITGNKRLSQ
-1473 NKPLAKQVDDA
+1473 QVDDA

-1494 HSKQR
+1494 HNKQR

-1519 KRRGDGTSGF
+1519 ERRGDGTSGF
-1529 DKATQS
+1529 DKATQA
-1535 LMDLSQNNVKSPDN
+1535 LMALSQNNVKSPDN

-1562 ESDRVGA
+1562 ESDRVGV

-1618 KAKLESLQQEEKTVR
+1618 KAKLESIQQEEKTVR
-1633 ASLEGEL
+1633 AKLEGEF
-1640 TPAVRDNLNNEQ
+1640 TPAVRDKLNNEQ
-1652 ARLIAERQV
+1652 ARLVAERQV

-1755 GSQRKALSDRLMMLE
+1755 GSRRQALSDRLMLLE

-1811 KRDMLKSESQLG
+1811 KREMLKSESQLG

-1856 IALEAQAQRLAD
+1856 IALDAQAQRLAD

-1881 NAQAEIERINDE
+1881 NAQAEIERVNAE

-1928 YAQENDK
+1928 YTQENDG

-1954 SDALGRII
+1954 SDALGRIV
-1962 SRTGDVKDAFEDM
+1962 SRTGDVTDAFEDM
-1975 SRGILA
+1975 GRGILA
-1981 SMLKVLTDKIAEQF
+1981 AMLKVLTNKIAEQF
-1995 MEILLDMVPG
+1995 MGILRDMALGMLRVPTAAP
-2005 MFRGSGKAID
+2005 SGKLGDFVTAP
-2015 NAGGVGLKNTLG
+2015 GVGQVA
-2027 TSRNGGLI
+2027 RNGGMI

-2103 AGGNLV
+2103 TGGNLV

-2114 SPDQQVGL
+2114 TPDQQVGL

>member
-8 TTIQLDANLKVETL
+8 TPIQLDANLKVETL

-98 LLKYSK
+98 LLKHSK

-174 AQTSLDLLR
+174 AQLSLDLLR

-188 TRKLAAERIR
+188 TRKLAAEKIR

-278 SRRKDYRS
+278 TRRKDYRS
-286 WWAGALEERDVRAG
+286 WWAGALEERDVR
-300 RALSPGEREQ
+300 
-310 KAKQTTDQQRWTLR
+310 
-324 DIARAEDEKYIPHLK
+324 
-339 DIAKA
+339 
-344 TDIVRLQE
+344 
-352 EKRYA
+352 
-357 GIRKRR
+357 
-363 GFNQGEEQERIN
+363 
-375 AIRARIKE
+375 
-383 LEAASKPNKPEK
+383 
-395 PEKMGRLKMSAYT
+395 
-408 TQTLPDASIL
+408 
-418 RKWHPSLLSAL
+418 
-429 AQGQAQRQLAAI
+429 
-441 GSGDTQTRRDAA
+441 
-453 AVLWT
+453 
-458 IKGIQEEAKAK
+458 
-469 RQARAAARKQEE
+469 
-481 ADEASA
+481 
-487 IKARE
+487 
-492 KRLEDLRRARAQEI
+492 
-506 NTAHGEALKERDVRT
+506 T
-521 GRALPENYK
+521 GRALPAADK
-530 DLQQRQRVRQQKF
+530 ARQQRQRVKQQKF
-543 SVVDT
+543 SIID
-548 IRAENEKLIPTL
+548 IARAENEKLIPSL
-560 NDVAKATNLV
+560 QAVAKATNLV
-570 WLQEEKRYA
+570 WLQEELRYA

-600 ARIKLLGEEEKAAE
+600 ARIKLRGEEAKAAE
-614 KARRT
+614 KARPAT
-619 AGVAPT
+619 PITLTQADHTKVA
-625 HAEYVQAGRRKMS
+625 RRRMS

-694 DIIAQRKAGAVT
+694 DILAQRKAGAVT

-729 AAVGLEAD
+729 AAVGLGAD

-762 IANQQDKEAKKED
+762 IANQQDKAAKKED

-845 ISSAVELD
+845 IRSAVELD

-1029 TRLGISLSDVD
+1029 ARLGISLSDVD
-1040 VRAQGFEGVMRNLI
+1040 IRAQGFEGVMRNLI

-1131 LLVIRNITSGFTHM
+1131 LLVIRNITSGFAHL

-1167 TTMVVAAAGNALG
+1167 TTMAIAAGTNALLG
-1180 GLLRLTGGFATLL
+1180 VIRLTGGFRNLLLITPLATLALAKQTAGLAALEAGAKGAALWNAVLFRGMQL
-1193 LWGRN
+1193 LRFTP
-1198 SGKLLG
+1198 
-1204 ELVRGLILLRSGFV
+1204 ILL
-1218 ASARAAGVLDFSLRG
+1218 
-1233 VAATIGRILLALV
+1233 
-1246 PIAIGIGLAA
+1246 GIGLAA
-1256 AAFGAFSSEAEK
+1256 VAFGAFSSEAEK

-1372 LEAVNKLEIQ
+1372 LEAVNKLETQ

-1389 SLAAKL
+1389 SLG
-1395 PSSYSMANHTRAA
+1395 S
-1408 KLAGIPTTTSNPA
+1408 KLAPGVA
-1421 LLGPQ
+1421 LGRYKGPNQ
-1426 EAILATRELVNS
+1426 GAVDAILAARELVNS
-1438 KNRGLMPKEGL
+1438 KNRGLMPKGGL

-1484 LRILDLLDSV
+1484 LRILDLMDSV
-1494 HSKQR
+1494 HNKQR
-1499 AGAQIPLDTKAR
+1499 TALQIPKDTQAR

-1519 KRRGDGTSGF
+1519 ERRGNGTSGF

-1535 LMDLSQNNVKSPDN
+1535 LMALSQNNVKSPDN

-1562 ESDRVGA
+1562 ESDGVGA

-1618 KAKLESLQQEEKTVR
+1618 KAELESIQQEEKTVR
-1633 ASLEGEL
+1633 AKLEGEL
-1640 TPAVRDNLNNEQ
+1640 TPAVRDKLNNEQ
-1652 ARLIAERQV
+1652 ARLIADRQV

-1688 EEDMRLEL
+1688 QEDMRLEL

-1724 IDDAFNE
+1724 IDDAFNA

-1811 KRDMLKSESQLG
+1811 KREMLKSESQLG

-1856 IALEAQAQRLAD
+1856 VALEAQAQRLAD

-1928 YAQENDK
+1928 YTQENDE

-1954 SDALGRII
+1954 SDALGRIV
-1962 SRTGDVKDAFEDM
+1962 SRTGDVTDAFEDM
-1975 SRGILA
+1975 GRGILA

-1995 MEILLDMVPG
+1995 MGLLLDMGLG
-2005 MFRGSGKAID
+2005 MFRGSGKAIG

-2103 AGGNLV
+2103 AAGNLV

-2114 SPDQQVGL
+2114 TPDQQVGL

>member
-1 MAETEKP
+1 MAENEKP
-8 TTIQLDANLKVETL
+8 VPGLKMTSELQVETVGFDKAIDLLLKVK
-22 GFQDAINLVKQLKA
+22 NL
-36 QMLDL
+36 MTEL
-41 HQRAK
+41 HGQTKIA
-46 VVLEVPSG
+46 LSIPSG
-54 VKGVGLASEVQMH
+54 QKGIGLASEVQVH
-67 IKAAQIFKTA
+67 IKAAQILQNA
-77 AVEAGQAMVL
+77 AIEAGKHIVMV
-87 AGEGFKKLDAL
+87 G
-98 LLKYSK
+98 
-104 QGILEGQVKQHKA
+104 
-117 NSKELENQFRLQ
+117 KELSSAEAKLNHILTDAVNRGVAKGQIDQLRAADKQLEHNFRLR
-129 VRAGDL
+129 VRAGELRAD
-135 KVEEIRKLKDEQ
+135 EIRKLKTEQ
-147 KLKWAI
+147 ELKWSI
-153 AELDDMNRKKETQR
+153 SELEAMHLAKQGKSTPA
-167 TTQRLRA
+167 RLKA
-174 AQTSLDLLR
+174 AQETLYLLR
-183 QENVE
+183 EQNKENLKAISLVE
-188 TRKLAAERIR
+188 QRKATD
-198 MERAGIDPKKYT
+198 RA
-210 SVKEYQAE
+210 QAE
-218 GRMLDEAYRLNL
+218 
-230 THDKKRTSE
+230 
-239 KVESARKAQAWE
+239 
-251 FSETQKLNSAA
+251 AA
-262 KKEREDAHAE
+262 KALARELNTAHAE

-278 SRRKDYRS
+278 TRRKDYRS
-286 WWAGALEERDVRAG
+286 WWAGALEERDVRTG
-300 RALSPGEREQ
+300 MALP
-310 KAKQTTDQQRWTLR
+310 
-324 DIARAEDEKYIPHLK
+324 
-339 DIAKA
+339 
-344 TDIVRLQE
+344 
-352 EKRYA
+352 
-357 GIRKRR
+357 
-363 GFNQGEEQERIN
+363 
-375 AIRARIKE
+375 
-383 LEAASKPNKPEK
+383 AA
-395 PEKMGRLKMSAYT
+395 
-408 TQTLPDASIL
+408 D
-418 RKWHPSLLSAL
+418 
-429 AQGQAQRQLAAI
+429 
-441 GSGDTQTRRDAA
+441 
-453 AVLWT
+453 
-458 IKGIQEEAKAK
+458 
-469 RQARAAARKQEE
+469 
-481 ADEASA
+481 
-487 IKARE
+487 KAR
-492 KRLEDLRRARAQEI
+492 
-506 NTAHGEALKERDVRT
+506 
-521 GRALPENYK
+521 
-530 DLQQRQRVRQQKF
+530 QQRQRVKQQKF
-543 SVVDT
+543 SVID
-548 IRAENEKLIPTL
+548 IARAENEKLIPSL
-560 NDVAKATNLV
+560 QAVAKETNLV
-570 WLQEEKRYA
+570 RLQEELRYA

-585 GFDQIEEQER
+585 GFDQIAEQER

-600 ARIKLLGEEEKAAE
+600 ARIKLLGEEEKEAE

-619 AGVAPT
+619 AGGALT
-625 HAEYVQAGRRKMS
+625 HAESVQAGRRKMS

-644 FSDFTGMHPAQLSA
+644 FSDLTGMHPAQLSA

-685 LTRIKQHEA
+685 LTRIKQREA
-694 DIIAQRKAGAVT
+694 DIIDQRKAGAVT

-762 IANQQDKEAKKED
+762 IANQQDKAAKKED

-845 ISSAVELD
+845 ISSAVEFD

-868 EMVDLKASLIEVAQG
+868 EMGDLKASLIEVAQG

-1131 LLVIRNITSGFTHM
+1131 LLVIRNITSGFAHM

-1167 TTMVVAAAGNALG
+1167 TTMAVAAGTNALLG
-1180 GLLRLTGGFATLL
+1180 VIQLTGGFKNLLLLTPLATLAL
-1193 LWGRN
+1193 AKQTAGLAALEAGAKGAALWN
-1198 SGKLLG
+1198 AVLF
-1204 ELVRGLILLRSGFV
+1204 RGLQLLRFTPILL
-1218 ASARAAGVLDFSLRG
+1218 
-1233 VAATIGRILLALV
+1233 
-1246 PIAIGIGLAA
+1246 GIGLVA

-1321 VRSLAEQFKNQGV
+1321 VRSLAEQFKNQGA

-1343 IPELIAKL
+1343 IPELITKL

-1382 KQYSEAK
+1382 TQYSEAK
-1389 SLAAKL
+1389 SLG
-1395 PSSYSMANHTRAA
+1395 S
-1408 KLAGIPTTTSNPA
+1408 KLAPGVA
-1421 LLGPQ
+1421 LGRYKGPNQ
-1426 EAILATRELVNS
+1426 GAVDAILAARELVNS
-1438 KNRGLMPKEGL
+1438 KNRGLMPKGGL

-1494 HSKQR
+1494 HNKQR
-1499 AGAQIPLDTKAR
+1499 AGAQIPLDTKAK
-1511 MRAERLIA
+1511 MRSERLIA
-1519 KRRGDGTSGF
+1519 ERRGDETSGF
-1529 DKATQS
+1529 DKATQA
-1535 LMDLSQNNVKSPDN
+1535 LMALSQNNVKSPDN

-1562 ESDRVGA
+1562 ESDRVGDE
-1569 ALKAVPESDAGDRM
+1569 LKAVPESDAGDRM

-1611 NDEMALL
+1611 NDEMAML
-1618 KAKLESLQQEEKTVR
+1618 KAKLESIQQEEKTVR
-1633 ASLEGEL
+1633 AKLEGEL
-1640 TPAVRDNLNNEQ
+1640 NLAVRDKLNNEQ

-1661 AEKQLRTLEEKRN
+1661 VEKKLRTLEEKRN
-1674 KVSEAVRKA
+1674 KVSEAVREE
-1683 NAARL
+1683 NADRL

-1755 GSQRKALSDRLMMLE
+1755 GSRRQALSDRLMLLE

-1811 KRDMLKSESQLG
+1811 KREMLKSESQLG

-1830 GSRLPELRKAQADQE
+1830 GSRLPDLRKAQADQE

-1856 IALEAQAQRLAD
+1856 VALEAQAQRLAD

-1928 YAQENDK
+1928 YTQENDG

-1954 SDALGRII
+1954 SDALGRIV
-1962 SRTGDVKDAFEDM
+1962 SRTGDVTDAFEDM
-1975 SRGILA
+1975 GRGILA

-1995 MEILLDMVPG
+1995 MGILLDMVPG
-2005 MFRGSGKAID
+2005 MPGGGSGKDIG
-2015 NAGGVGLKNTLG
+2015 NAGGTGLKNTLG

-2103 AGGNLV
+2103 AAGNLV

-2114 SPDQQVGL
+2114 TPDQQVGL